1 MTIFKF
7 LTVLLSIIFFSTHGY
22 AKETKYSCNPKSAAA
37 VRSNGIQVFKI
48 TGKEKPVEITI
59 KDGEGIESGL
69 FMVNKSKYEI
79 LDLGTGKAYA
89 FDKNEPWT
97 HIQDIFF
104 LDNNVLSFILDVHP
118 YYIEK
123 DVSPAKKA
131 KLRIPDGYN
140 CLVNPSKDEYVF
152 YEI

>member
-1 MTIFKF
+1 MTVFKYFLIF
-7 LTVLLSIIFFSTHGY
+7 LSISLLSNNLL
-22 AKETKYSCNPKSAAA
+22 AKETSYNCKPKSAAA

-48 TGKEKPVEITI
+48 TGKEKPVQITI

-104 LDNNVLSFILDVHP
+104 LDNNVLSFILAANASITRYLCNEV
-118 YYIEK
+118 K
-123 DVSPAKKA
+123 
-131 KLRIPDGYN
+131 
-140 CLVNPSKDEYVF
+140 
-152 YEI
+152 

>member
-1 MTIFKF
+1 MNLLKF
-7 LTVLLSIIFFSTHGY
+7 LTVFLSITFLSTLSH
-22 AKETKYSCNPKSAAA
+22 AKETKYSCKPKSAAA

-48 TGKEKPVEITI
+48 TGKEKSVEITI
-59 KDGEGIESGL
+59 KDGQGTDSGF

-104 LDNNVLSFILDVHP
+104 LDNNVLSFILAANASITR
-118 YYIEK
+118 Y
-123 DVSPAKKA
+123 
-131 KLRIPDGYN
+131 LCN
-140 CLVNPSKDEYVF
+140 
-152 YEI
+152 EIKQ

>member
-1 MTIFKF
+1 MNILKF
-7 LTVLLSIIFFSTHGY
+7 LPILLSIILFSANSY
-22 AKETKYSCNPKSAAA
+22 AKETKYSCKPKSAAA

-59 KDGEGIESGL
+59 KDGQGTDSGF

-104 LDNNVLSFILDVHP
+104 LDNNVLSFILAANASITR
-118 YYIEK
+118 Y
-123 DVSPAKKA
+123 
-131 KLRIPDGYN
+131 L
-140 CLVNPSKDEYVF
+140 CDE
-152 YEI
+152 IK